1 MIPLLSVEYI
11 TRTYTR
17 GGILN
22 RVEFAAVDDVS
33 FSLESDCPEIFA
45 IIGESG
51 SGKTTLA
58 RMILHT
64 EAPSR
69 GVIRFLGTDI
79 SRLRKRRGA
88 CSSCRRYS
96 QSFRIPLRPSIL

>member
-1 MIPLLSVEYI
+1 MTPLLSVEHV

-17 GGILN
+17 GGLLA

-33 FSLESDCPEIFA
+33 FSLESARPEIFA

-64 EAPSR
+64 ETPSH
-69 GVIRFLGTDI
+69 GVIRFLWTDI
-79 SRLRKRRGA
+79 SRLRKRRGQFLFLLKGPPQ
-88 CSSCRRYS
+88 CSAS
-96 QSFRIPLRPSIL
+96 